1 MNGTGREPCERGEAL
16 VAGARPL
23 VSALMFSAGLL
34 GNLLALGLLLR
45 CRRPPRA
52 RPPSLFHV
60 LVLALVVTDLL
71 GTCSVSPFVLA
82 SYHRNLTLTA
92 LARGGHIC
100 LYFGFAMSFFGLAT
114 MLILFAMALER
125 CLALGRPYFYERFL
139 SPRTGSVA
147 LPAIYTFAAA
157 FCSLPLVG
165 FGRYVQYCP
174 GTWCFIQMYLDDGR
188 HAGGAE
194 AAGMHVT
201 FSLLY
206 ATLLLLLILSVLL
219 CNLSVISN
227 LARMHRRGQKTR
239 RLATPEQPRAAG
251 GGGRCMFSMAE
262 EIDHLLLLAI
272 MTITFVIC
280 SLPFTK
286 EESRGKRKRPQPVAK
301 PGCLGF
307 KREKRQSGDVRELA
321 SIPGTRLNILRAPVN
336 GPTRA
341 GRLSRRPGG
350 AQLWMPRSLGS
361 GTLWPGL
368 RLHEQVQQGQELRL
382 GSPGAEVPLH
392 QPHPRPLGLRH
403 PAATGAAGPALGA
416 VLPAVPRQPGRAH
429 PVPRKDE
436 TGDEAGPQ
444 RAVDP
449 PGDVAR
455 LGWLGCGAALAGVTE
470 VLWPLRD
477 VPAVGWDGAAP
488 GAAECRGSRV
498 KPVQCPT
505 EQKALAV
512 GWDRSTWMSP
522 LPRDRAIPALRW
534 MHAAFGHIREGLNR
548 GVTCWDTAA
557 AACMAAGWPKGPF
570 MGL

>member
-71 GTCSVSPFVLA
+71 GTCSVSPLVLA

-92 LARGGHIC
+92 LARGGHLC
-100 LYFGFAMSFFGLAT
+100 LYFGFSMSFFGLAT

-139 SPRTGSVA
+139 SPRTGLVA
-147 LPAIYTFAAA
+147 LPAIYTFSAA

-188 HAGGAE
+188 HAAE
-194 AAGMHVT
+194 EAGMHVT

-239 RLATPEQPRAAG
+239 RMAAPEQPRAAG

-280 SLPFTK
+280 SLPFTVSATTSSQGVSPLPSIPPSLSPVLRLPSCSTAPK
-286 EESRGKRKRPQPVAK
+286 SKLLPKARETSGLAQTAGDSRCSRGARDSPTPSPPAEASRPGRVA
-301 PGCLGF
+301 PHN
-307 KREKRQSGDVRELA
+307 
-321 SIPGTRLNILRAPVN
+321 PGTPGSPGVAITKGHVRSPRRREGWQGEERGTERWGWGGRKPRWAGLGGKQRVA
-336 GPTRA
+336 GPCSPHLGAA
-341 GRLSRRPGG
+341 GHP
-350 AQLWMPRSLGS
+350 A
-361 GTLWPGL
+361 GL
-368 RLHEQVQQGQELRL
+368 RLTASS
-382 GSPGAEVPLH
+382 SPSP
-392 QPHPRPLGLRH
+392 
-403 PAATGAAGPALGA
+403 PATA
-416 VLPAVPRQPGRAH
+416 R
-429 PVPRKDE
+429 
-436 TGDEAGPQ
+436 EARSRVSEP
-444 RAVDP
+444 
-449 PGDVAR
+449 
-455 LGWLGCGAALAGVTE
+455 
-470 VLWPLRD
+470 
-477 VPAVGWDGAAP
+477 
-488 GAAECRGSRV
+488 CRGGRLLRRRLV
-498 KPVQCPT
+498 PI
-505 EQKALAV
+505 
-512 GWDRSTWMSP
+512 RSEP
-522 LPRDRAIPALRW
+522 
-534 MHAAFGHIREGLNR
+534 H
-548 GVTCWDTAA
+548 
-557 AACMAAGWPKGPF
+557 
-570 MGL
+570 

>member
-16 VAGARPL
+16 LAGARPL

-71 GTCSVSPFVLA
+71 GTCSVSPLVLA

-100 LYFGFAMSFFGLAT
+100 LYFGFSMSFFGLAT

-139 SPRTGSVA
+139 SPRTGLVA

-239 RLATPEQPRAAG
+239 RLATPEQPRAVG

-262 EIDHLLLLAI
+262 EIDHLLLLSI

-280 SLPFTK
+280 SLPFTVCAYMNK
-286 EESRGKRKRPQPVAK
+286 FSKGKNYDWDLLALRFLSINPILDPWVFAILRPPVLRVLRSVLCCQLSPASQDAHAPSPAK
-301 PGCLGF
+301 TKL
-307 KREKRQSGDVRELA
+307 E
-321 SIPGTRLNILRAPVN
+321 TRLD
-336 GPTRA
+336 
-341 GRLSRRPGG
+341 PGG
-350 AQLWMPRSLGS
+350 Q
-361 GTLWPGL
+361 
-368 RLHEQVQQGQELRL
+368 
-382 GSPGAEVPLH
+382 
-392 QPHPRPLGLRH
+392 
-403 PAATGAAGPALGA
+403 
-416 VLPAVPRQPGRAH
+416 
-429 PVPRKDE
+429 
-436 TGDEAGPQ
+436 
-444 RAVDP
+444 
-449 PGDVAR
+449 
-455 LGWLGCGAALAGVTE
+455 
-470 VLWPLRD
+470 
-477 VPAVGWDGAAP
+477 
-488 GAAECRGSRV
+488 
-498 KPVQCPT
+498 
-505 EQKALAV
+505 
-512 GWDRSTWMSP
+512 
-522 LPRDRAIPALRW
+522 
-534 MHAAFGHIREGLNR
+534 
-548 GVTCWDTAA
+548 
-557 AACMAAGWPKGPF
+557 
-570 MGL
+570 